1 MAEACERTE
10 NGLETRS
17 LTISMVIN
25 ILIYEIIVKLH
36 IRANIVLNSFAI
48 H

>member
-1 MAEACERTE
+1 MAEACECTE

-25 ILIYEIIVKLH
+25 MLIYEIVVKLH
-36 IRANIVLNSFAI
+36 IGANIVLNNFAN
-48 H
+48 